1 MRAIYGTTLFSF
13 LFCSLFGQQET
24 EKSEQDTLTTR
35 ILPELTVV
43 GQGSKSDIHQLPQ
56 IVGTQIY
63 ATKKS
68 SLVVMENVHGNI
80 VSNTMR
86 QVLAKVPGIFVWES
100 DGSGMQ
106 INVASRGLSPN
117 RSWEFNVRQNGF
129 DIAADPYGYPEAYY
143 NPQLQ
148 SVQRIEVV
156 RGHGS
161 LQYGPQLGGMINY
174 ILKNGSEFNKPIQVE
189 TNQTIGN
196 NNLFNSFNA
205 VGGKT
210 KKINYYVFYDLR
222 QGDGWRQ
229 NNRFNSNTFS
239 GSLTYKVN
247 SKINIT
253 AELTRWTSLSK
264 QPGGLTDAQFAAD
277 ARQSMRSRNWFEL
290 EWLTSGLNFD
300 YAISQNQKLNVK
312 VFSIVADRNSLG
324 FNPSTGILAP
334 DTINSNTGTYA
345 NRAIDID
352 RYRNYGIEG
361 RYMLHYKLGQQ
372 LSSLSAGVRFYQGS
386 TNRFRGGVG
395 STGTDYTLQ
404 RQPNTVWT
412 ADINYRSGNFA
423 LFAENLFQVTPKLLL
438 VPGVRYESVAAE
450 AAGYNALVNNS
461 PVFIQNQTRERN
473 FLLYGLG
480 AEFAITRTT
489 AFYANAT
496 QSYRPVQFSDLTA
509 APTIDVIDQNL
520 TDARGLNID
529 VGYRGNYNEHVKFDI
544 SAFYLD
550 YQNRIGTIRQQ
561 RSDGSFYNFRTNVGS
576 STTKGVEAFAEV
588 PVSRFLSLPQRVG
601 NFSLFAS
608 YAYNDARYN
617 NFRVVTVANN
627 TLVETNYRDKQVE
640 YAPQNVLRAGITY
653 TYKNFWITGQ
663 GSYTDQVFADANNT
677 IAPSANGQNGKIP
690 GYTIYDLTT
699 GYNHKSGIRVRLGIN
714 NITNEFYFTRRSGGY
729 PGPGL
734 LPADGRTAFLSIG
747 YIMN

>member
-1 MRAIYGTTLFSF
+1 MRAIFCTTLFSF

-189 TNQTIGN
+189 TNQTIGS

-264 QPGGLTDAQFAAD
+264 QPGGLTDVQFSAD
-277 ARQSMRSRNWFEL
+277 ARQS
-290 EWLTSGLNFD
+290 
-300 YAISQNQKLNVK
+300 
-312 VFSIVADRNSLG
+312 
-324 FNPSTGILAP
+324 
-334 DTINSNTGTYA
+334 
-345 NRAIDID
+345 
-352 RYRNYGIEG
+352 
-361 RYMLHYKLGQQ
+361 
-372 LSSLSAGVRFYQGS
+372 
-386 TNRFRGGVG
+386 
-395 STGTDYTLQ
+395 
-404 RQPNTVWT
+404 
-412 ADINYRSGNFA
+412 
-423 LFAENLFQVTPKLLL
+423 
-438 VPGVRYESVAAE
+438 
-450 AAGYNALVNNS
+450 
-461 PVFIQNQTRERN
+461 
-473 FLLYGLG
+473 
-480 AEFAITRTT
+480 
-489 AFYANAT
+489 
-496 QSYRPVQFSDLTA
+496 
-509 APTIDVIDQNL
+509 
-520 TDARGLNID
+520 
-529 VGYRGNYNEHVKFDI
+529 
-544 SAFYLD
+544 
-550 YQNRIGTIRQQ
+550 
-561 RSDGSFYNFRTNVGS
+561 
-576 STTKGVEAFAEV
+576 
-588 PVSRFLSLPQRVG
+588 
-601 NFSLFAS
+601 
-608 YAYNDARYN
+608 
-617 NFRVVTVANN
+617 
-627 TLVETNYRDKQVE
+627 
-640 YAPQNVLRAGITY
+640 
-653 TYKNFWITGQ
+653 
-663 GSYTDQVFADANNT
+663 
-677 IAPSANGQNGKIP
+677 
-690 GYTIYDLTT
+690 
-699 GYNHKSGIRVRLGIN
+699 
-714 NITNEFYFTRRSGGY
+714 
-729 PGPGL
+729 
-734 LPADGRTAFLSIG
+734 
-747 YIMN
+747 